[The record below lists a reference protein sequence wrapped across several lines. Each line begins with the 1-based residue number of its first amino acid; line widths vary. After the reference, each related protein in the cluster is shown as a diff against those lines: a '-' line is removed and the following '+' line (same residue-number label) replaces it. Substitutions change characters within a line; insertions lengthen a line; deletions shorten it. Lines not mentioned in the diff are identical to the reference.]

1 VPHETAAQS
10 KKDGRL
16 ECLRKGLRI
25 QSVHEF
31 EDLDRPYIPT
41 QQLTNTLSRKAM
53 VIEGKLGR
61 NEGILTKPRG
71 VGQIFD
77 KAVST

>member
-16 ECLRKGLRI
+16 ECLRKALRI

-31 EDLDRPYIPT
+31 EDLDGPKIPT

-53 VIEGKLGR
+53 VIEEKLGK
-61 NEGILTKPRG
+61 NEGILTKPEELGRFS
-71 VGQIFD
+71 IRL
-77 KAVST
+77 